1 MHKPNETHRNNELIT
16 HTQNIKPYPK
26 KMLKN
31 VLLRVSYVDVL
42 SRHYLQERKEGR
54 DEMEGRGGDIIK
66 ERRKQISS

>member
-16 HTQNIKPYPK
+16 HTQNRKPYPK

-66 ERRKQISS
+66 ERRKERSS